1 LKESANKTLI
11 EVLETA
17 PASHGQRE
25 RNVYFVARS
34 CNLRHPHLH
43 SIITKS
49 AKYATRRCRL
59 ALPLQTL
66 LRSRL
71 RRRSS
76 PLQCRDRTSSHSSTD
91 QRSHVTI
98 HQIFCFIV
106 VTTIPSSF
114 VNIGWNTCIIY
125 AMLNATIYF
134 FLVETKGNNVIL
146 NNITEIFFRS
156 SCQGYVLRRE
166 VSFLTYLGTLLS
178 S

>member
-1 LKESANKTLI
+1 LWLGLAISVIPISIPLSRN
-11 EVLETA
+11 
-17 PASHGQRE
+17 QR
-25 RNVYFVARS
+25 NMQ
-34 CNLRHPHLH
+34 
-43 SIITKS
+43 
-49 AKYATRRCRL
+49 L
-59 ALPLQTL
+59 AAAGLPFLFKPFFG
-66 LRSRL
+66 RL

-76 PLQCRDRTSSHSSTD
+76 PLQRRDRTSSHSSTD
-91 QRSHVTI
+91 QRSHFTI

-106 VTTIPSSF
+106 VKTIPSSF